1 MTTMKIESNAL
12 LIDGNWV
19 QPATGGS
26 IPMIDPCNGEAFAHI
41 AAGEAENLDIGP
53 RGADR
58 LAGVLRAGAHDH
70 HQDGGEF
77 SRLAEYP
84 VSQVRQRIAPSLA
97 LPRAR
102 GRVGVGACVRVN
114 CGTD

>member
-1 MTTMKIESNAL
+1 MKIESNAL

-41 AAGEAENLDIGP
+41 ATGEAEDLEIGP

-84 VSQVRQRIAPSLA
+84 VHKFGNVSLPPS
-97 LPRAR
+97 PSPAR
-102 GRVGVGACVRVN
+102 GGGLGWGHAYV
-114 CGTD
+114 